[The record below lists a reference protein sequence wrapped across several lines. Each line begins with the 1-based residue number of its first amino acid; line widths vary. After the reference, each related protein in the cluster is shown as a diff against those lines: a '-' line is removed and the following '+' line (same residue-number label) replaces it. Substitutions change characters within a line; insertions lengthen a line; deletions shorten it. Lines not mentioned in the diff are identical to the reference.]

1 MLSIL
6 KMYFLL
12 FFLCIYMYFLPISSR
27 WWAPATRA
35 YARINLSTPLQFPAF
50 VDGIFR
56 CRGFPNF
63 RETSWN
69 LGEFLI
75 FQYFTNL
82 KTPSKRNKNL
92 TLSVTVVFFF
102 FSLTWKVDEIC
113 PSLSPFLRLIKWMAS
128 KSRQDSWNHT
138 SAFWMFLGH
147 FWFKG
152 KPSLIFCME
161 TSSPNIISW
170 ALLYSRALQDSKIS
184 MQTSDPMWCCNLR
197 RLKRYRNLQTRK
209 HEQRKKTWKHRLTSQ
224 STVSHTNVKCN

>member
-102 FSLTWKVDEIC
+102 SAWPEKLMKSVHPFHLSFDWLSEWLPNQDKILEIILLLFGC
-113 PSLSPFLRLIKWMAS
+113 FWVIFGLR
-128 KSRQDSWNHT
+128 
-138 SAFWMFLGH
+138 G
-147 FWFKG
+147 
-152 KPSLIFCME
+152 PSLIFCME

-209 HEQRKKTWKHRLTSQ
+209 QEQRKKTWKHRLTSQ

>member
-102 FSLTWKVDEIC
+102 SAWPEKLMKSVHPFHLSFDWLSEWLPNQDKILEIILLLFGCFWVIFGLRGSLRSFFAWKHH
-113 PSLSPFLRLIKWMAS
+113 P
-128 KSRQDSWNHT
+128 Q
-138 SAFWMFLGH
+138 
-147 FWFKG
+147 
-152 KPSLIFCME
+152 
-161 TSSPNIISW
+161 TSSPERFCT
-170 ALLYSRALQDSKIS
+170 AAHCR
-184 MQTSDPMWCCNLR
+184 TP
-197 RLKRYRNLQTRK
+197 RYPCKPRIQCDVVTWGGWNDTETYRQGNRNNEKK
-209 HEQRKKTWKHRLTSQ
+209 HENI
-224 STVSHTNVKCN
+224 V

>member
-1 MLSIL
+1 MGFSDAED
-6 KMYFLL
+6 F
-12 FFLCIYMYFLPISSR
+12 PISGKLHEIWVNFSYFNISPIWKHLQNATKIWRFR
-27 WWAPATRA
+27 W
-35 YARINLSTPLQFPAF
+35 LS
-50 VDGIFR
+50 
-56 CRGFPNF
+56 C
-63 RETSWN
+63 
-69 LGEFLI
+69 
-75 FQYFTNL
+75 
-82 KTPSKRNKNL
+82 
-92 TLSVTVVFFF
+92 FFF